1 MPLLQKNP
9 LALYRYEIF
18 YSIKFLHNIHYN
30 WWKEKNHRSTL
41 LREYNNLTIDNNK
54 SYTLGANWDVDYHP
68 FKHIY
73 IFYDFS
79 MPILFKSG

>member
-1 MPLLQKNP
+1 MK
-9 LALYRYEIF
+9 R
-18 YSIKFLHNIHYN
+18 
-30 WWKEKNHRSTL
+30 KNHRSTL
-41 LREYNNLTIDNNK
+41 LREYNNLIIDNNK

-68 FKHIY
+68 FKHIN